1 MQNKNFE
8 VYIDLGSSKI
18 RAAAF
23 SNDEINDNFFY
34 ESKYFNDYLQIESE
48 IEKTISKLEEKTDEY
63 LNEVNLMVDSPE
75 ILTIGISLSKN
86 LDGSTLK
93 KQNVKFLI
101 QDAKQQILSNYQNY
115 DIIHII
121 IKNYKI
127 DHVDY
132 TFFPTSINAN
142 LLSVD
147 IIFIC
152 LPKKTTQYY
161 KSLFSKFDVS
171 INQIFCS
178 SYTKSINY
186 KNKLFTI
193 ENIAFIDIGFN
204 KTSLTLYNRNKIS
217 FFHIIPVG
225 GNHITKDISKILK
238 INLIDSEKI
247 KINFDNNDNFLSTKG
262 LSLDLLQKIIFSR
275 IEEILEL
282 CLKSIKL
289 NENINVTDKFKF
301 LLMGD
306 GSKILDNQFK
316 EKIIFSHKI
325 DLLEETTQS
334 ICESGLNLSKGLNVQ
349 EVVMIAKKQTKEG
362 FFEKLFHLFK

>member
-8 VYIDLGSSKI
+8 VYLDLGSSKI

-23 SNDEINDNFFY
+23 SNDKKNDNFFY
-34 ESKYFNDYLQIESE
+34 ESKYFNDYLKIESE
-48 IEKTISKLEEKTDEY
+48 IEKTISKLEDKTDEY
-63 LNEVNLMVDSPE
+63 LNEVNLMLDSPE

-127 DHVDY
+127 DHIDY

-147 IIFIC
+147 VIFIC
-152 LPKKTTQYY
+152 LPKKTTRYY

-178 SYTKSINY
+178 SYTKSMNY

-193 ENIAFIDIGFN
+193 ENIVFIDIGFN

-238 INLIDSEKI
+238 INLADSEKI
-247 KINFDNNDNFLSTKG
+247 KINFDNNDNFLTTKG
-262 LSLDLLQKIIFSR
+262 LSLDLVQKIIFSR

-289 NENINVTDKFKF
+289 NENIKVTDKFKF

-334 ICESGLNLSKGLNVQ
+334 ICESGLNLSKGLNIQ

-362 FFEKLFHLFK
+362 FFEKLFHFFK